1 MFPKPLY
8 MRGREK
14 KVRKCN
20 VLWFL
25 IRREGEG
32 FFSFPPVCYWL
43 NVNRMRRQLRGE
55 IRLSG
60 SIIAAIKL
68 RCSSIARNKCR
79 GRQINCRIDFEFC
92 LSSKM
97 SCQNTELNLSW
108 RHFRP
113 QSSPP
118 SPSPSPSPPVQT
130 IHLFFSFIILVSN
143 LWHRGVALPIYGNGL
158 SFAGNVYSAPEI
170 GEMEWIHCHGCYES
184 FLGGGIFNL
193 IHIYFD
199 SW

>member
-1 MFPKPLY
+1 MISYKT
-8 MRGREK
+8 RGRGI
-14 KVRKCN
+14 
-20 VLWFL
+20 LF
-25 IRREGEG
+25 
-32 FFSFPPVCYWL
+32 FPPSVLLTQCQSHEEAAPGR
-43 NVNRMRRQLRGE
+43 NQTV
-55 IRLSG
+55 

-118 SPSPSPSPPVQT
+118 SPSPPVQT

-143 LWHRGVALPIYGNGL
+143 LWHRGVALPIYSNGL

-170 GEMEWIHCHGCYES
+170 GEMEWIHRRGCYES

-193 IHIYFD
+193 VQIYFD